1 MPDNQFSFLAI
12 DTDSP
17 QEPLIQI
24 YSKLKAAI
32 IAGVWSPTECLPSA
46 ESIEDATDVDEYI
59 IEEALEALTV
69 EHWLKAEGDCFTI
82 TPKIDQPLASLSS
95 LSDMLKGRGFT
106 VESKWLK
113 REVCQPNLKEKYN
126 LCLGRGKAVTRFDRL
141 RIAGDIV
148 IGYELTSFPE
158 VYLPKPQDIQTSLYS
173 YMDEHDL
180 HVVRATEEIEAFCC
194 DEKMSELTGLPL
206 GLPMLCLTRVGYMAS
221 GEPLEYTASYF
232 QSQYYRY
239 VVELHD

>member
-1 MPDNQFSFLAI
+1 MKDNQYSFLAI
-12 DTDSP
+12 DSDSP
-17 QEPLIQI
+17 QEPLVQI
-24 YSKLKAAI
+24 YSKLKSAI
-32 IAGVWSPTECLPSA
+32 IAGVWSPKECLPSA
-46 ESIEDATDVDEYI
+46 EAIEDAIDVDEYI
-59 IEEALEALTV
+59 VEEALNALAA
-69 EHWLKAEGDCFTI
+69 EHWLQGEDECFSI

-95 LSDMLKGRGFT
+95 LSDMLKGRGFS

-113 REVCQPNLKEKYN
+113 REVCQPNLQEKYN

-158 VYLPKPQDIQTSLYS
+158 VYLPKPQDIKTSLYS
-173 YMDEHDL
+173 YMEENNL
-180 HVVRATEEIEAFCC
+180 HVVRASEEIEAFNC
-194 DEKMSELTGLPL
+194 DEKMSELTGLPV

-232 QSQYYRY
+232 QSRYYRY